1 VGIVRGKVIG
11 PNGEPVREA
20 SIYFVSAPV
29 NMPDVA
35 QLTDDQGQFTLS
47 LSAKGQYV
55 LGVSSDEWET
65 TQTPIEIHGD
75 EPLDVDIHMRV
86 PVGGE
91 SQ

>member
-1 VGIVRGKVIG
+1 MGIVRGKVIG

-35 QLTDDQGQFTLS
+35 QLTDDEGQFTLS

>member
-1 VGIVRGKVIG
+1 MG

-29 NMPDVA
+29 NMPDIA

-47 LSAKGQYV
+47 LSAKGHYV

-75 EPLDVDIHMRV
+75 EPLDITIHMRV
-86 PVGGE
+86 PAGGG

>member
-1 VGIVRGKVIG
+1 MGIVHGKVIG

-29 NMPDVA
+29 NMPDIA

-65 TQTPIEIHGD
+65 TQTPIEVHGD
-75 EPLDVDIHMRV
+75 EPLDINIHMRV
-86 PVGGE
+86 PAGGG

>member
-1 VGIVRGKVIG
+1 MGIVHGKVIG

-29 NMPDVA
+29 NMPDIA

-75 EPLDVDIHMRV
+75 EPLDINIHMRV
-86 PVGGE
+86 PAGGG

>member
-1 VGIVRGKVIG
+1 MGIVRGKVID

-35 QLTDDQGQFTLS
+35 QLTDEQGQFTLS

-55 LGVSSDEWET
+55 LGVSADEWQT
-65 TQTPIEIHGD
+65 TQTPIDIHGD
-75 EPLDVDIHMRV
+75 EPLEINIHMSV
-86 PVGGE
+86 PVGGG
-91 SQ
+91 S

>member
-1 VGIVRGKVIG
+1 M
-11 PNGEPVREA
+11 REA

-35 QLTDDQGQFTLS
+35 QLTDDEGQFTLS